1 MKRLSVAAI
10 CLAVA
15 GCGSFPLGTVYA
27 AKGQTTQ
34 QRDAEML
41 VCKDRAKNEA
51 NTDARVAGS
60 FLAGLTIIGAPIAI
74 EAEKSKQRE
83 VFAQCMTERGYRV
96 EPPRQ

>member
-1 MKRLSVAAI
+1 MNRSLILALSV
-10 CLAVA
+10 LGLT
-15 GCGSFPLGTVYA
+15 GCGSFQLGIVHSA
-27 AKGQTTQ
+27 GGQTVQ
-34 QRDAEML
+34 QRDADML

-96 EPPRQ
+96 ESPK